1 MIVYS
6 DLDGTMVGPRGCFF
20 RAADRSV
27 TLEPARALADFLDA
41 AGTLVL
47 VSGRTRAQLQEATL
61 ILGADG
67 FIAELGA
74 LVAWD
79 CGRHVETL
87 PAAGPAP
94 DELVEAL
101 LAHFA
106 GRLEYHAPW
115 HLGHEVDVMLRGA
128 VSTADVREWLQ
139 DRGFDHLELRD
150 NGVLPPR
157 RETGLAVDGPL
168 HVYHLLPAEV
178 SKGAAV
184 AWDLARRGL
193 GPDDAVAVGDSV
205 SDLTMAAYVSRFFLV
220 ANGAE
225 HLRATLG
232 AEHVTDLPPNVTV
245 TAGPLGAGWAEAVRA
260 AT

>member
-1 MIVYS
+1 MPVIVYS

-20 RAADRSV
+20 RATDRSV
-27 TLEPARALADFLDA
+27 TLEPAQALTDFLDA

-47 VSGRTRAQLQEATL
+47 VSGRTRPQLQEATL
-61 ILGADG
+61 IFGADG

-74 LVAWD
+74 LVAWGS
-79 CGRHVETL
+79 GRHVETL
-87 PAAGPAP
+87 PAGEPAS

-115 HLGHEVDVMLRGA
+115 HVGHEVDVMLRGS
-128 VSTADVREWLQ
+128 VPDSEVRKWLQ
-139 DRGFDHLELRD
+139 GSGFDHLELRD
-150 NGVLPPR
+150 NGVLPAR

-168 HVYHLLPAEV
+168 RVYHLLPAEV

-184 AWDLARRGL
+184 AWDLGRRGL
-193 GPDDAVAVGDSV
+193 GPDDAVAVGDSR
-205 SDLTMAAYVSRFFLV
+205 SDLTMAAHVGRFFLV

-225 HLRATLG
+225 HL
-232 AEHVTDLPPNVTV
+232 TDLPPNATV

-260 AT
+260 AS